1 MKPLF
6 PVRQTPGLCGP
17 ATLKIILQHHNKE
30 YSEDELAKLCK
41 VTPNTATSHEKI
53 IEGTKAVGGIVEA
66 KSGATMDMLRDYIEN
81 EIPVMVGWRDD
92 KGDHYGVIYE
102 IGKLK
107 VFMMDPETES
117 GIRIMTIPD
126 FEAAWHDTHAGERT
140 ERWMMAVTN
149 FKG

>member
-17 ATLKIILQHHNKE
+17 ATLKILLQHLDKE

-41 VTPNTATSHEKI
+41 VTPDTATSHDKI
-53 IEGTKAVGGIVEA
+53 IDGAKAIGGVVETKI
-66 KSGATMDMLRDYIEN
+66 GASINDLREDIEN
-81 EIPVMVGWRDD
+81 EIPVMVGWKDV

-117 GIRIMTIPD
+117 GIRIIPIEE
-126 FEAAWHDTHAGERT
+126 FETLWHDTHAGEKT

-149 FKG
+149 FKK

>member
-17 ATLKIILQHHNKE
+17 ATLKILLQHHDKE
-30 YSEDELAKLCK
+30 YSEDELAKLCQ
-41 VTPNTATSHEKI
+41 VTPDTATSHDKLI
-53 IEGTKAVGGIVEA
+53 QGAKAVGGTVEV
-66 KSGATMDMLRDYIEN
+66 KKDATLADLRGFIEN
-81 EIPVMVGWRDD
+81 EIPVMVGWHNNG
-92 KGDHYGVIYE
+92 GDHYGVVYE

-117 GIRIMTIPD
+117 GIRILPIPE
-126 FEAAWHDTHAGERT
+126 FETDWFDNHAGSRT
-140 ERWMMAVTN
+140 DHWMMAITN

>member
-17 ATLKIILQHHNKE
+17 ATLKILLQHLDKE

-41 VTPNTATSHEKI
+41 VTPDTATSHDKI
-53 IEGTKAVGGIVEA
+53 IDGAKAIGGVVETKIGGTI
-66 KSGATMDMLRDYIEN
+66 DDLRGYIEN
-81 EIPVMVGWRDD
+81 EIPVMVGWKDA

-117 GIRIMTIPD
+117 GIRIIPIPE
-126 FEAAWHDTHAGERT
+126 FEAMWHDTHAGEKT

-149 FKG
+149 FKK